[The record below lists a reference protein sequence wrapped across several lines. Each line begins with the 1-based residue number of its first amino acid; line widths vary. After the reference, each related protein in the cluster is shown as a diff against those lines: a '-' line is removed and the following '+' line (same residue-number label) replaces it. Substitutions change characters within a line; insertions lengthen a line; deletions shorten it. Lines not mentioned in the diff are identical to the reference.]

1 MSNKDFNN
9 LTSNITT
16 VNGVQYRL
24 RRVID
29 KTATN
34 IHHIISRKEKQ
45 DFNVHDEHNKIRV
58 NMIDHDNLNQFFK
71 DKQNPKKQ
79 LEYMVTNRRGNVLSA
94 WVKRALYDIL
104 SLPNDVFYRAE
115 VIKGRK
121 NKNKK
126 TGGGDR

>member
-45 DFNVHDEHNKIRV
+45 EFNVHDEHNKIKV

-94 WVKRALYDIL
+94 
-104 SLPNDVFYRAE
+104 
-115 VIKGRK
+115 
-121 NKNKK
+121 
-126 TGGGDR
+126 

>member
-71 DKQNPKKQ
+71 DKQNPNIPAIFS
-79 LEYMVTNRRGNVLSA
+79 TFAVLKLLTS
-94 WVKRALYDIL
+94 R
-104 SLPNDVFYRAE
+104 F
-115 VIKGRK
+115 VIERQFV
-121 NKNKK
+121 NI
-126 TGGGDR
+126 

>member
-1 MSNKDFNN
+1 MANKDFNN
-9 LTSNITT
+9 ISTTITT
-16 VNGVQYRL
+16 IDGVPYRL

-34 IHHIISRKEKQ
+34 IHHIISRKQNQE
-45 DFNVHDEHNKIRV
+45 FNVHSEHNKIKVRV
-58 NMIDHDNLNQFFK
+58 IDHDNLNQFFGNRQ
-71 DKQNPKKQ
+71 DPKKQ
-79 LEYMVTNRRGNVLSA
+79 LEYMVTNRRGSVLSTG
-94 WVKRALYDIL
+94 VKRALLDIL

-126 TGGGDR
+126 TRGGDR